1 MLRNASIKRMNRDI
15 RVEEL
20 NRYTDIL
27 PFEDTRV
34 VLQKGEGAD
43 GYINANFVHS
53 PLGLDKKIIAA

>member
-1 MLRNASIKRMNRDI
+1 MNRDI

-43 GYINANFVHS
+43 TYINANFVHS